1 MRQNRDPGRLRRRVN
16 EATRWLKRLIEA
28 DPLAEMT
35 RMQRLLSRNIRV
47 VFLVARREVYGNI
60 KIHAQ
65 ALTYDTLLALVP
77 LLVVLFAVLKGFGAT
92 QTISDRVI
100 DAIVQNLAVS
110 PEIQIPVRE
119 YLARFIGNAQTS
131 GGAVPIG
138 LLLAIS
144 AISLLGHIESSLDA
158 IFGVERGRSL
168 VTRLL
173 TYWAVLTFGPVLLL
187 ASFGLTAA
195 FQTGPVGAYIDSLG
209 QVGGFLLSAVPLLV
223 TWLGFATM
231 YLVVPN
237 TRVRPGAALLAAV
250 VAGSLWNGWKYG
262 YAIYA
267 KHAMTLQ
274 SVYGKLAV
282 IPLFIFW
289 LYLSWVLVLFGA
301 HLAFAFQNSATYRRE
316 DERAEASFSFS
327 ERAVLRLFLEVA
339 RDFHAARPPTDPQEL
354 AVQLGVPRRLLD
366 GLVQRLRAGGFLRLA
381 DPERGLLPGLDIAQ
395 VTVQTLLAFLRTGSE
410 ADPALVD
417 DAARRFFDDLLGRL
431 DEERTRL
438 TGSLDFRELAQRF
451 EAASPRGVT
460 PGEDRSLDVH

>member
-1 MRQNRDPGRLRRRVN
+1 MRNNRDPGRLRRRVS
-16 EATRWLKRLIEA
+16 EATHWLRRLMEA
-28 DPLAEMT
+28 DPLAEMS
-35 RMQRLLSRNIRV
+35 RMQRLLARNIRV
-47 VFLVARREVYGNI
+47 VFLVARREVYGSI
-60 KIHAQ
+60 KLNAQ

-92 QTISDRVI
+92 ENISARVI
-100 DAIVQNLAVS
+100 EAIVQNLAAA
-110 PEIQIPVRE
+110 PEMQATVRE
-119 YLARFIGNAQTS
+119 YLERFIGNAQS
-131 GGAVPIG
+131 GGGAVPIA
-138 LLLAIS
+138 LLLALS
-144 AISLLGHIESSLDA
+144 AISLLGHIESSLNT
-158 IFGVERGRSL
+158 IFGAERERSL

-195 FQTGPVGAYIDSLG
+195 FQTGPMGAYIDSLG
-209 QVGGFLLSAVPLLV
+209 EVGGFLLSAVPLLV
-223 TWLGFATM
+223 TWVGFATM

-237 TRVRPGAALLAAV
+237 TRVRPGAAILAAI

-267 KHAMTLQ
+267 KYAMTLQ

-301 HLAFAFQNSATYRRE
+301 HLAFAFQNSSTYRRE

-339 RDFHAARPPTDPQEL
+339 RDFHAARPPSDLHEL
-354 AVQLGVPRRLLD
+354 AVKLGVPRRLLD
-366 GLVQRLRAGGFLRLA
+366 GLVQRLRAGGFVRFTE
-381 DPERGLLPGLDIAQ
+381 PERGLVPGLDIAQ
-395 VTVQTLLAFLRTGSE
+395 VTVHSLLSFLRTG
-410 ADPALVD
+410 ADTDPALVD

-431 DEERTRL
+431 DDERARL
-438 TGSLDFRELAQRF
+438 SGSLDFRELAQRF
-451 EAASPRGVT
+451 ETASARSVADS
-460 PGEDRSLDVH
+460 GERPADVH